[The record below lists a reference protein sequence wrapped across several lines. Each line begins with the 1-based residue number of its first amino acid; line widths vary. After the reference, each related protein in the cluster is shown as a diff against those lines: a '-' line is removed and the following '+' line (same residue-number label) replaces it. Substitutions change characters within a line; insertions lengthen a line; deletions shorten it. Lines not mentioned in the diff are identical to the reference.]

1 MRSIVIAI
9 AISAIASAAAA
20 QQQRSMSQWMSDMKT
35 KYGKT
40 FEQCQSLATAR
51 GYRLSDSEIESRPVM
66 MFIEGC
72 LVGKQG

>member
-9 AISAIASAAAA
+9 AVSVIATGAFA
-20 QQQRSMSQWMSDMKT
+20 QQKRSMSEWMSDMRAKH
-35 KYGKT
+35 GKT

-51 GYRLSDSEIESRPVM
+51 GYRLTDSEFESRPVM

-72 LVGKQG
+72 VVGKQG